1 MQPLLWTSRSLR
13 ELAKELALR
22 GHKVC
27 PTVLVGNYRNNGR
40 KWREKGTPEEVN
52 VHSLTIR
59 TANASMSV
67 ARGRDVARSAR
78 REGWWFVHPLS
89 HFRRGPRAG
98 VKARAIMYDAQD
110 RYRGDSRPGSR
121 GRHRSSAAFAEAAM
135 PARTDRA
142 INTDTIVFM
151 ARTPYARSGQ
161 HHCCP

>member
-67 ARGRDVARSAR
+67 AWGRAVAQCPPAGMVVRY
-78 REGWWFVHPLS
+78 PLS
-89 HFRRGPRAG
+89 NFRRGPRAG
-98 VKARAIMYDAQD
+98 VKARAIKYDAQD